1 MQGPRPFSAGSAGTL
16 MAPKDPSRRTDA
28 SVKEC
33 VVVLNGIE
41 AIGASRLLHISV
53 AEAPGALVQSRLWLL
68 IQSLIA
74 AMILSASLVSCL
86 GKASP
91 VWVNHVEVFINQNEH
106 VLLRVELH
114 LLKIRLSGNYDL
126 LLVICASSTSSRL
139 LKVRW
144 LV

>member
-1 MQGPRPFSAGSAGTL
+1 

>member
-1 MQGPRPFSAGSAGTL
+1 

-41 AIGASRLLHISV
+41 AIGASRPLHISV

-74 AMILSASLVSCL
+74 AMILSTSLVSCL
-86 GKASP
+86 RKASP

-114 LLKIRLSGNYDL
+114 LLEIRLSGNYDL
-126 LLVICASSTSSRL
+126 LLVICASLTSSRL